1 MRVGRPM
8 SAAKSCR
15 TWSLGDSMG
24 ATARASEE
32 FHIVPIYSE
41 FKRWARSPYSKT
53 AKLGHESVSA
63 NSGIYGR

>member
-1 MRVGRPM
+1 
-8 SAAKSCR
+8 
-15 TWSLGDSMG
+15 MG
-24 ATARASEE
+24 ATVRASEE